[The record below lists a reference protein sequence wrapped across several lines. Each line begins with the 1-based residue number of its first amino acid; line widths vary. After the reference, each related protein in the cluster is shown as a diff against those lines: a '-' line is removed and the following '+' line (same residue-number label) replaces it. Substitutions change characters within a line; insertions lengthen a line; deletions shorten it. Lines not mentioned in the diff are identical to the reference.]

1 MWNLDSKCLVE
12 LLVKTISFKLEYD
25 LFAAKQIRVTVI
37 AVKIYN
43 YNWEKLTCPNFD
55 DVDVGDADFTRR
67 PYANGHLKNHRQ

>member
-1 MWNLDSKCLVE
+1 MTLHFCGMWNLDSKCLVE

-43 YNWEKLTCPNFD
+43 YNWEKLT
-55 DVDVGDADFTRR
+55 
-67 PYANGHLKNHRQ
+67 